1 MEQMKQT
8 NRMIQ
13 FPTLTG
19 IRVSSIRTGA
29 PFQHHVVLLL
39 PIDKAIEKKLDS
51 KVPFKIKWNDSY
63 YTVHPR
69 NVFAY
74 GEIDLDSDEDIDT
87 IYDCKIALPDSGI
100 WIYSNYDYKTNT
112 AKIIDNKLLQYTSF
126 DNLKIFTQCY
136 GMIGCPK
143 EVLLFKVYAPFINR
157 QIK

>member
-1 MEQMKQT
+1 
-8 NRMIQ
+8 MIQ
-13 FPTLTG
+13 FPILTG

-29 PFQHHVVLLL
+29 PYQHHVTLLL
-39 PIDKAIEKKLDS
+39 PIDKNIEKKLD
-51 KVPFKIKWNDSY
+51 KKETFDIKWNDRLFR
-63 YTVHPR
+63 VHPR

-74 GEIDLDSDEDIDT
+74 GEINLNNDDDIDT
-87 IYDCKIALPDSGI
+87 IYDCKIAFPDSGI

-126 DNLKIFTQCY
+126 DNLKIFLQCY

-157 QIK
+157 QIKTTI